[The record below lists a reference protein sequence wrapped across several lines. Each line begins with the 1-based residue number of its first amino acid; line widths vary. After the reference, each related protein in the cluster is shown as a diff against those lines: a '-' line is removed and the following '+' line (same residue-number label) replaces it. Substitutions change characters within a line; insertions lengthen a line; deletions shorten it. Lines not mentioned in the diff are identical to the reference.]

1 MADKTGPKTDGITPA
16 NDNQGPDERVGATR
30 RQLDQLVLTIARLIG
45 RRIARDHFAAL
56 GAANDNRPSDAQD
69 AEEGAD
75 ED

>member
-1 MADKTGPKTDGITPA
+1 MAHEIESEPGGITPA
-16 NDNQGPDERVGATR
+16 NDNQGPDERVGETR
-30 RQLDQLVLTIARLIG
+30 QQLDQVVLTIARLIG

-69 AEEGAD
+69 AEVEAD